1 VTRALVVIGSAKG
14 SPGAT
19 TLALG
24 LAACWP
30 TSERRPRPLVVEADP
45 SGGDVAARFE
55 LSDSPGLMELAAA
68 ARRAVSA
75 RVLGECVQMLPGG
88 VHVVVGPTGAQQ
100 ATAAVKLFAGN
111 GMGLLRAGMGS
122 DGSVLVDVGRL
133 QAETSG
139 LVAGADRLLLVTRG
153 EVDALAHTAA
163 QLVQLSLPEG
173 SVELVLVGPS
183 PYPVL
188 QIRKTLG
195 VQRVH
200 QVPWDPRTAHCLAS
214 RVAPSP
220 RRWRNASL
228 VRTLTDLAWHLEA
241 LVAQEDNAAG
251 RDVASYT
258 VEGAVPGQA
267 AGGVLQGGEVR

>member
-1 VTRALVVIGSAKG
+1 MSRALVVIGSAKG

-30 TSERRPRPLVVEADP
+30 TSARRPRPLVVEADP

-75 RVLGECVQMLPGG
+75 RVLGECVQLLPGG

-100 ATAAVKLFAGN
+100 AAAAVGLFAGN
-111 GMGLLRAGMGS
+111 GAGLLRAGMGS

-133 QAETSG
+133 HAETSG
-139 LVAGADRLLLVTRG
+139 LVAAADRLLLVSRG
-153 EVDALAHTAA
+153 EVDALAHAAA
-163 QLVQLSLPEG
+163 QVAQLELPQG

-183 PYPVL
+183 PYPVAE
-188 QIRKTLG
+188 IRKTLG
-195 VQRVH
+195 VQWVH
-200 QVPWDPRTAHCLAS
+200 RVPWDPRTARCLAG
-214 RVAPSP
+214 RAAASP
-220 RRWRNASL
+220 RRWRTAPL
-228 VRTLTDLAWHLEA
+228 VRTVTDLAWHLEA
-241 LVAQEDNAAG
+241 LVAQNSEATG
-251 RDVASYT
+251 RDLAKRT
-258 VEGAVPGQA
+258 APIAVPVQA
-267 AGGVLQGGEVR
+267 VGRALEGGEVR